1 MTMNN
6 LLLGLQA
13 DPFITTVVVGLI
25 WPIVQA
31 ALDRPYWTP
40 ARRKVLLAG
49 VAVVVSLAVWVSGS
63 YPATWQL
70 FVAQASVFLGIAWSV
85 FQVLSSVKINGV
97 SLINWAGALTPGGET
112 VDDVRKYTDLNRFL
126 ASRDAARG
134 SGGDRAQ

>member
-1 MTMNN
+1 MNQ

-13 DPFITTVVVGLI
+13 DPFLVTVVVGLI

-49 VAVVVSLAVWVSGS
+49 VAVIVSLAVWVSGS

-70 FVAQASVFLGIAWSV
+70 FLAQASVFLGIAWSV
-85 FQVLSSVKINGV
+85 FQVLSGIKINGI
-97 SLINWAGALTPGGET
+97 SIIDWAGALTPGGET
-112 VDDVRKYTDLNRFL
+112 VDDLHLRDLAPL
-126 ASRDAARG
+126 
-134 SGGDRAQ
+134 SGGDAGVERAQ

>member
-1 MTMNN
+1 MNN
-6 LLLGLQA
+6 LLLGLQT
-13 DPFITTVVVGLI
+13 DPFLVTVVVGLI

-40 ARRKVLLAG
+40 RRRKVLLAC

-70 FVAQASVFLGIAWSV
+70 IVANASVFLGISWTA
-85 FQVLSSVKINGV
+85 FQVLSAVKINGA
-97 SLINWAGALTPGGET
+97 SLIDWAGALTPGGET
-112 VDDVRKYTDLNRFL
+112 VDDLHMRGLTDL
-126 ASRDAARG
+126 SGGD

>member
-1 MTMNN
+1 MNQ

-13 DPFITTVVVGLI
+13 DPFVVTVVVGLI

-31 ALDRPYWTP
+31 ALDKPYWTP

-49 VAVVVSLAVWVSGS
+49 VAVVVSVAVWVSGS

-70 FVAQASVFLGIAWSV
+70 FVAQASVFLGIAWSA
-85 FQVLSSVKINGV
+85 FQVLSGIKINGV

-112 VDDVRKYTDLNRFL
+112 VEEVRKYTDLNTFL
-126 ASRDAARG
+126 AARDAARG

>member
-1 MTMNN
+1 MNQ

-13 DPFITTVVVGLI
+13 DPFLVTVVVGLI

-49 VAVVVSLAVWVSGS
+49 VAVIVSLAVWVSGS

-70 FVAQASVFLGIAWSV
+70 FLAQASVFLGIAWSV
-85 FQVLSSVKINGV
+85 FQVLSAVKINGA
-97 SLINWAGALTPGGET
+97 SLIDWAGALTPGGET
-112 VDDVRKYTDLNRFL
+112 VDDLHL
-126 ASRDAARG
+126 SGGDA
-134 SGGDRAQ
+134 GGDRAQ